1 VAVKYARGHPPST
14 TASLGAG
21 VGGFAVD
28 AWVAGGFAVAGV
40 AGGFAV
46 EGAGGF
52 AVDCVVAGGF
62 AVEDCAT
69 STIPTDGSIRLT
81 AVARAMSCRAV
92 WKRVFAAI

>member
-1 VAVKYARGHPPST
+1 M
-14 TASLGAG
+14 ASLGAG
-21 VGGFAVD
+21 VGGFAVDAWVAGGFAVD

-69 STIPTDGSIRLT
+69 STTSTDGSIRLT
-81 AVARAMSCRAV
+81 AVASDMSCRAM
-92 WKRVFAAI
+92 WKRVLAAI